1 MDLSFDQDTFYKS
14 LLIICHIKK
23 TKVTQEINQVSTA
36 IKQTK
41 VTQEIMSPLTVVIQ
55 TISPQQVY

>member
-41 VTQEIMSPLTVVIQ
+41 VTQSPLTVVIQ